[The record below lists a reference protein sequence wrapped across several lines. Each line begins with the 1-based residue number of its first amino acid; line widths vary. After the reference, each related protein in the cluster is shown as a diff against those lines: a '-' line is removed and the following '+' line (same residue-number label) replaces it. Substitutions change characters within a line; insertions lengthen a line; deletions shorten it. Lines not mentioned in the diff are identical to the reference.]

1 MHPARR
7 VAYVGVRDR
16 LGGVRIFA
24 GVACLPAVALTPLA
38 PALPWF
44 PALWPGASTFAWAF
58 LIVVASVAGAGII
71 PRVAPSHRLGAVMAS
86 NRLFVLGVLPLASL
100 ARGALA
106 AWIGVQPVLWI
117 WAMLAGASAV
127 PIALSPMQ
135 TWKEFPEA
143 FDNSSL
149 NRP

>member
-1 MHPARR
+1 
-7 VAYVGVRDR
+7 
-16 LGGVRIFA
+16 
-24 GVACLPAVALTPLA
+24 
-38 PALPWF
+38 
-44 PALWPGASTFAWAF
+44 
-58 LIVVASVAGAGII
+58 
-71 PRVAPSHRLGAVMAS
+71 MAS
-86 NRLFVLGVLPLASL
+86 NRLFILGVLPLASL
-100 ARGALA
+100 AGGALA